1 MVGIQGLGGIPEPAP
16 DRPSNVKDRRRD
28 DAQAPIG
35 QDDVLISSE
44 AQAAARLQQLV
55 SVAKQEPEIRNERV
69 EAARQSLEQGNYKK
83 PEIVEAVA
91 KKLSQLLG

>member
-1 MVGIQGLGGIPEPAP
+1 MVGIQGLSGIPEPAP

-28 DAQAPIG
+28 DAKASVG

-44 AQAAARLQQLV
+44 AQAAARLQLLV

>member
-28 DAQAPIG
+28 DSQTTVG
-35 QDDVLISSE
+35 KDDVLISSE

-55 SVAKQEPEIRNERV
+55 QVAKQEPDVRNERV
-69 EAARQSLEQGNYKK
+69 EAARQALEQGNYKK
-83 PEIVEAVA
+83 PEVVEAVA

>member
-28 DAQAPIG
+28 DSQTTVG
-35 QDDVLISSE
+35 KDDVLISSE

-55 SVAKQEPEIRNERV
+55 QVAKQEPDIRNERV
-69 EAARQSLEQGNYKK
+69 EAARQALEQGNYKK
-83 PEIVEAVA
+83 PEVVEAVA